1 MKNKLPNFL
10 IVGAAKSGTSSLH
23 NYLNQHPEIFMPS
36 YNKEGVNVKEPQFFV
51 KERVQERLHFGI
63 WDWKSYTELF
73 ANVKEQKCIGE
84 ASVFYL
90 YYSKESIKNIKKYL
104 GSDVK
109 IIMILRNPV
118 DRAYSAFKH
127 VSKGLKE
134 NSTFENSLSI
144 EEERFSNNSTITP
157 MIRYKDMGLYYRMV
171 KDYISNFNN
180 VHIILYDDF
189 LKNTALQ
196 LRKTYRFL
204 GVDESII
211 VDHSV
216 KYNLSGLQWNNKY
229 IKSIILGENFVKKI
243 LRNFIKGK
251 SKQFIWYLLSIFY
264 KRKKPAMHKKTKKYL
279 LDFYTEDII
288 KLSKIIKRD
297 LSVWLK

>member
-10 IVGAAKSGTSSLH
+10 IVGAAKSGTTSLH

-36 YNKEGVNVKEPQFFV
+36 YNKEGLNVKEPQFFV
-51 KERVQERLHFGI
+51 KEKVQKRLHFGV
-63 WDWKSYTELF
+63 WDWTSYTELF
-73 ANVKEQKCIGE
+73 NEAQEQKHIGE

-104 GSDVK
+104 GSDVR

-118 DRAYSAFKH
+118 YRAYSAFKH

-134 NSTFENSLSI
+134 NNTFEKSLSI
-144 EEERFSNNSTITP
+144 EEERFINDDTITP

-171 KDYISNFNN
+171 KDYILNFNKI
-180 VHIILYDDF
+180 HIILYDDF
-189 LKNTALQ
+189 LKNPDLE

-204 GVDESII
+204 GVDESIK

-216 KYNLSGLQWNNKY
+216 KYNLSGSQWNNKY

-243 LRNFIKGK
+243 LRTSIKGK

-264 KRKKPAMHKKTKKYL
+264 KRKKTAMNKKTKKYL
-279 LDFYTEDII
+279 LDFYTKDII
-288 KLSKIIKRD
+288 NISKMNKRD
-297 LSVWLK
+297 L